1 MESIDEP
8 PPLPASRRVRAR
20 PGYRVVSFVY
30 EYQSTRADGIGRRL
44 GLR

>member
-8 PPLPASRRVRAR
+8 PPLPASRRVR
-20 PGYRVVSFVY
+20 PGDRVVSFVY

-44 GLR
+44 GPR